1 MKPRTSI
8 LTLSALALTLGGPV
22 LSAPMLSAPI
32 LGQPQNRQEGRDPKR
47 AFEALKRRFDK
58 DLNGRVSEAE
68 FGGRARAWKRMDL
81 DGDGWL
87 TLADVEAR
95 LKTSKGAGGKRKPA
109 AAGAEASMASSVGP
123 ATAEQVKFF
132 ETRVRP
138 VLAAECYGC
147 HSSGGKTKGGLALNS
162 LQGFLNGGS
171 SGPAMVLG
179 DVDASAFIEAIRY
192 DDPGFAMPPKT
203 KLSSEQVADLEA
215 WVKMGAPWP
224 EEAEPEMMEMS
235 DEFSMS
241 DASDEGE
248 PLESLNRDIDI
259 EAGREFWSFRPVER
273 QAPPTHEDDAWSRT
287 DVDRF
292 LFDAMDSTGITPVGD
307 AGDRTWIRRVTF
319 DLTGLPPTVK
329 EIGAYEADGSE
340 DRDARV
346 VDRLLAS
353 GAYAERWGRHWLDVA
368 RYAESSGK
376 ERNLVYPHAWR
387 YRDWV
392 LDAFRRDMPYN
403 EFLQA
408 QVAGDLLPAADESER
423 AWNQIATGYLAIG
436 SKGHANR
443 DKIRFQLDMV
453 DEQIDALSQGM
464 LGLTMSCARCH
475 DHKFDP
481 VPIEDYYSMAGIFLS
496 TETHF
501 GTLESNRNNQSSD
514 LIELP
519 QGANVPNGP
528 SMGPLLLRLVNR
540 GAEQLAER
548 VDEQMEM
555 KEEGTLSEA
564 QQAALRR
571 RVQQGQLDTLEDLMS
586 RFDERG
592 RALPSNRLAM
602 GVSEAEPRDIAVL
615 ERGELD
621 RPGEV
626 VKRGIPQLF
635 QPDGYEGVTE
645 GSGRAGLGEWLASDE
660 NPLTARVWANR
671 VWLHMFG
678 AGLVSTPDN
687 FGAGGQ
693 APSHPEL
700 LDWLASELISS
711 GWSTQALIRELALS
725 RAYRLDSAGDR
736 ANEAIDPDVVFVWRM
751 PERRME
757 SEALRDTMLRLAG
770 KLSPERPVGSPL
782 GAFEGSLRDD
792 PTLAVLMREMPV
804 RSVYLPSPRGHV
816 MGTLEAFDA
825 PDPEFVTG
833 DRDETTVATQALFL
847 MNDGEVLRLADAF
860 ADRILAAESGDKGRV
875 QLAFEMAYGRKPSSQ
890 ESRVVRSFL
899 KDYAR
904 SVELAN
910 KAQAP
915 KGKGEESEG
924 EEKLSPRRKR
934 QQEKRRQRERER
946 DLERAKMYGADP
958 AAIEDPERAA
968 WSAFTQS
975 LFQSAEF
982 RVIG

>member
-123 ATAEQVKFF
+123 ATAEQ
-132 ETRVRP
+132 
-138 VLAAECYGC
+138 GQ
-147 HSSGGKTKGGLALNS
+147 GGLALNS

-287 DVDRF
+287 DV
-292 LFDAMDSTGITPVGD
+292 
-307 AGDRTWIRRVTF
+307 

-860 ADRILAAESGDKGRV
+860 ADRILAAESGEKGRV

-924 EEKLSPRRKR
+924 EERLSPRRKR